1 MSPWIGALRP
11 RTLPLALA
19 TIVLGTLL
27 AADRGFFDATLLVLT
42 ALTATAYQILSNL
55 SNDLGDGLRGAD
67 DRRAE
72 GAEQRAVAS
81 GLITASSMRRAV
93 GIGTLVA
100 LLLTAATSWMGTRGL
115 SPAFFILFMLLGLAA
130 ILSARGY
137 TLGRFAYGYR
147 GLGDLFVLFFFGPVG
162 VAGSFFLQTQSW
174 DWLMLLPGLSVGLFA
189 AGVLNLNNM
198 RDIETDRAAGKKT
211 LAGQM
216 GLAMAKFYQLLLISQ
231 GWLAATLFVFMQA
244 PVTCSRSFLFAA
256 TLPLMAETAWK
267 GWKAR
272 SPAEFDKLLKPL
284 ALQTVLFALLMGV
297 GLLIDANECS
307 KPLF

>member
-93 GIGTLVA
+93 SIATLLA

-198 RDIETDRAAGKKT
+198 RDIETDRAAGKNT
-211 LAGQM
+211 LAGKM
-216 GLAMAKFYQLLLISQ
+216 GLAMAKLYQLLLLFQ

-284 ALQTVLFALLMGV
+284 ALQTVLFALLMGI

>member
-1 MSPWIGALRP
+1 MSPWIGAMRP

-55 SNDLGDGLRGAD
+55 SNDLGDALRGAD

-72 GAEQRAVAS
+72 GAEKRAVAS

-93 GIGTLVA
+93 GIATLVA
-100 LLLTAATSWMGTRGL
+100 LLLTAAASWMGTRGL
-115 SPAFFILFMLLGLAA
+115 SPAFFILFVLLGIAA
-130 ILSARGY
+130 IASARGY

-198 RDIETDRAAGKKT
+198 RDIETDRAAGKNT
-211 LAGQM
+211 LAGKM
-216 GLAMAKFYQLLLISQ
+216 GLSMAKLYQLLLLFQ
-231 GWLAATLFVFMQA
+231 GWLAAILFVLVQA

-267 GWKAR
+267 GWKAKT
-272 SPAEFDKLLKPL
+272 PAEFDRLLKPL
-284 ALQTVLFALLMGV
+284 ALQTVLFALLMGI

>member
-1 MSPWIGALRP
+1 MSPWIGAMRP

-55 SNDLGDGLRGAD
+55 SNDLGDALRGAD

-72 GAEQRAVAS
+72 GAEKRAVAS

-93 GIGTLVA
+93 GIATLVA
-100 LLLTAATSWMGTRGL
+100 LLLTAATSWLGTRGL
-115 SPAFFILFMLLGLAA
+115 SPSFFILFILLGLAA
-130 ILSARGY
+130 IASARGY

-162 VAGSFFLQTQSW
+162 VAGSFFMQTQSW

-198 RDIETDRAAGKKT
+198 RDIETDRAAGKNT
-211 LAGQM
+211 LAGKM
-216 GLAMAKFYQLLLISQ
+216 GLSMAKLYQLLLLFQ
-231 GWLAATLFVFMQA
+231 GWLAAILFVLVQA

-267 GWKAR
+267 GWKAKT
-272 SPAEFDKLLKPL
+272 PAEFDKLLKPL
-284 ALQTVLFALLMGV
+284 ALQTVLFALLMGI
-297 GLLIDANECS
+297 GLLIDSNECS

>member
-1 MSPWIGALRP
+1 
-11 RTLPLALA
+11 LA

-93 GIGTLVA
+93 SMSTLVA
-100 LLLTAATSWMGTRGL
+100 LLLTAATSWLGTRGL

-198 RDIETDRAAGKKT
+198 RDIETDRAAGKNT
-211 LAGQM
+211 LACKM
-216 GLAMAKFYQLLLISQ
+216 GLAMAKLYQLLLLFQ

-272 SPAEFDKLLKPL
+272 SPAEFEKLLKPL
-284 ALQTVLFALLMGV
+284 ALQTVLFALLMGI

>member
-100 LLLTAATSWMGTRGL
+100 LLLTAATSWLGTRGL

-216 GLAMAKFYQLLLISQ
+216 GLAMAKLYQLLLLFQ

>member
-93 GIGTLVA
+93 SIATLVA
-100 LLLTAATSWMGTRGL
+100 LLLTAATSWLGTRGL
-115 SPAFFILFMLLGLAA
+115 SSAFFILFMLLGIAA

-231 GWLAATLFVFMQA
+231 AWAAATLFVFVQA

>member
-1 MSPWIGALRP
+1 M
-11 RTLPLALA
+11 
-19 TIVLGTLL
+19 GTLL

-55 SNDLGDGLRGAD
+55 SNDLGDALRGAD

-72 GAEQRAVAS
+72 GAEKRAVAS

-93 GIGTLVA
+93 GIATLVA
-100 LLLTAATSWMGTRGL
+100 LLLTAATSWLGTRGL
-115 SPAFFILFMLLGLAA
+115 SPAFFILFVLLGIAA
-130 ILSARGY
+130 IASARGY

-198 RDIETDRAAGKKT
+198 RDIETDRAAGKNT
-211 LAGQM
+211 LAGKM
-216 GLAMAKFYQLLLISQ
+216 GLSMARLYQLLLLFQ
-231 GWLAATLFVFMQA
+231 GWLAATLFVLVQA

-267 GWKAR
+267 GWKAKT
-272 SPAEFDKLLKPL
+272 PAEFDKLLKPL
-284 ALQTVLFALLMGV
+284 ALQTVLFALLMGI

>member
-100 LLLTAATSWMGTRGL
+100 LLLTAATSWLGTRGL

>member
-1 MSPWIGALRP
+1 MSPWIGAMRP

-27 AADRGFFDATLLVLT
+27 AADRGFFDPTLLVLT

-55 SNDLGDGLRGAD
+55 SNDLGDALRGAD

-72 GAEQRAVAS
+72 GAEPRAVAS
-81 GLITASSMRRAV
+81 GLLTASSMRRAI
-93 GIGTLVA
+93 GIFTLLA
-100 LLLTAATSWMGTRGL
+100 LLLTTATSWLGTRGL
-115 SPAFFILFMLLGLAA
+115 SSAFFILFMLLGLAA
-130 ILSARGY
+130 IGSARGY

-162 VAGSFFLQTQSW
+162 VAGSFFLQTQTW

-198 RDIETDRAAGKKT
+198 RDIETDRAIGKNT
-211 LAGQM
+211 LAGKM
-216 GLAMAKFYQLLLISQ
+216 GLSMAKLYQLLLLFQ
-231 GWLAATLFVFMQA
+231 GWLAAILFVLVQA

-267 GWKAR
+267 GWKAQT
-272 SPAEFDKLLKPL
+272 PAEFDKLVKPL
-284 ALQTVLFALLMGV
+284 ALQTVLFALLMGI